1 MEVMVN
7 PPKEGE
13 PSYELYRKEYDGI
26 FNGLKERAYALYEA
40 FKQMDGV
47 ECDQPQVRLCFLQ
60 PSVLI

>member
-1 MEVMVN
+1 MVN

-13 PSYELYRKEYDGI
+13 PSYELYKKEYDGI

-47 ECDQPQVRLCFLQ
+47 ECDKPQVRFPRSL
-60 PSVLI
+60 PSLLHEC